1 MATSP
6 AAAGTWDEDP
16 AGASIVLATGR
27 ARHDL
32 LVIAEPALLTDLDDA
47 WGRPASRVRLSFLP
61 GVSAPGS
68 SGQEDSLMSYDRG
81 GLGVLVARGRTC
93 LFEGRAARRTTAF
106 ARIAAGAGVRAA
118 LLVGRASSLGSP
130 ELGDL
135 LAMGDHLNL
144 SGTPLFPATGPVEA
158 TWDEPLTE
166 VVAEVDGVSGSA
178 VAALIPGPVRPG
190 RAEAAVLGGL
200 GADVVVMDTVAE
212 AMALA
217 VRGVKVA
224 GLLYVDSIAGAPPR
238 PGSGRRSAARA
249 AGRRAAV
256 TPPVGMPVAHRPAP
270 VVICDVIEAALATLA

>member
-144 SGTPLFPATGPVEA
+144 SGPPLFP
-158 TWDEPLTE
+158 
-166 VVAEVDGVSGSA
+166 
-178 VAALIPGPVRPG
+178 
-190 RAEAAVLGGL
+190 
-200 GADVVVMDTVAE
+200 
-212 AMALA
+212 
-217 VRGVKVA
+217 
-224 GLLYVDSIAGAPPR
+224 
-238 PGSGRRSAARA
+238 
-249 AGRRAAV
+249 
-256 TPPVGMPVAHRPAP
+256 PPVPSRPHGTSPSPRSSPRSTA
-270 VVICDVIEAALATLA
+270 